1 MAGEHVSVT
10 GNFTSDN
17 PVNFFVA
24 QQETYQSWVKAS
36 TCGDTKDAITSQ
48 LTTTSYSF
56 NAAIPNAGTWLI
68 VLVNGSNAKNA
79 DGYLVAYLS
88 TLGYSITEVMTLTI
102 TPANTSVVSTQPTSS
117 MGPQPAV
124 EIATIGLVV
133 GIAVGLIAIIISRKR
148 KPTPNEKERTE
159 N

>member
-1 MAGEHVSVT
+1 
-10 GNFTSDN
+10 
-17 PVNFFVA
+17 
-24 QQETYQSWVKAS
+24 
-36 TCGDTKDAITSQ
+36 
-48 LTTTSYSF
+48 
-56 NAAIPNAGTWLI
+56 
-68 VLVNGSNAKNA
+68 
-79 DGYLVAYLS
+79 
-88 TLGYSITEVMTLTI
+88 MTLTI